1 MKLHPVTITVEPD
14 EINEI
19 LNAYD
24 RVRYALLFSFTD
36 LPPGKTTAGNIWS
49 LDNHIASLRKGLLDQ
64 ALIDPPP
71 CENNS

>member
-1 MKLHPVTITVEPD
+1 MH
-14 EINEI
+14 
-19 LNAYD
+19 
-24 RVRYALLFSFTD
+24 SFVD
-36 LPPGKTTAGNIWS
+36 LPPGNNTAGNIWS